1 MNESRGDEY
10 IDKQLFFIVN
20 ISCIIKISCIVNIS
34 CEMGKI
40 SE

>member
-1 MNESRGDEY
+1 MNESYSDEY

-20 ISCIIKISCIVNIS
+20 ISCIVNLSCIGNVS